1 MRLGTRVDMYVAC
14 DDDSFLHFVF
24 RVKVIMGET
33 TELTTTIETKPKE
46 TDLHRRRNNE
56 KEPQASEPAS
66 KKSSTGSTVI
76 QWFTSYFTDR
86 SPDQIDITVDDE
98 KKKKK
103 PEKGSSKGSCFC
115 RHLCCKSI
123 LFFAIIYL
131 VMFLRPDY
139 SILVRNSFENVLKKF
154 NLTSDRISTSTGSA
168 SGGIS
173 KTIDADY
180 YHSWHHFHGSR
191 TLARSEVCRRQI
203 PSSFLDIHAD
213 GG

>member
-1 MRLGTRVDMYVAC
+1 
-14 DDDSFLHFVF
+14 
-24 RVKVIMGET
+24 MGET

-66 KKSSTGSTVI
+66 KKIVHWVNGLSNGLRP
-76 QWFTSYFTDR
+76 TSRTNPPTRSISPSMMRRRKRNLKKDR
-86 SPDQIDITVDDE
+86 A
-98 KKKKK
+98 
-103 PEKGSSKGSCFC
+103 KGSCFC

-173 KTIDADY
+173 KTINADY